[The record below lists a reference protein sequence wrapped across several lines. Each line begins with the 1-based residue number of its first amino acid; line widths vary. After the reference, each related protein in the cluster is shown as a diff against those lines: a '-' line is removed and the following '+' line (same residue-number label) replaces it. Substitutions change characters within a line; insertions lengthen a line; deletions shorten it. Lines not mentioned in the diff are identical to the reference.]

1 MIGNL
6 NSIEATAEK
15 LSIPQLQQA
24 LRDGTLPPYVGIP
37 LLQKKVQEQKRM
49 QAAAQ
54 MNPQAANQPPVAQ
67 RIMQEAQ
74 GVDTL
79 HSNLPEEYAGGG
91 IIAFAGKD
99 GSYVEPSMA
108 TPPSF
113 YDAISGY
120 DDEIEKN
127 RQLAELYKTKGIRGV
142 LGSKADEA
150 VKNLAAIKQGIGST
164 TSNVYGSVVNPLVK
178 YWYGEEGTP
187 QPQAI
192 TQLAPQPTPAPQVQT
207 PAATQ
212 PAAPKPAA
220 GPIPYENLPQGARD
234 MQARILEKQI
244 NDKYHFDPYA
254 DEPTQAP
261 APAVAPTQE
270 APAQG
275 IKSLADYQNEYRNLA
290 GENKGI
296 AEIRA
301 ELAKS
306 REETAKDKE
315 RAPWMALMQA
325 GLATMAGTS
334 PYALANIGAGGAKG
348 LEAFAES
355 QKDLRKEQDKYL
367 DMQAKLG
374 QAEREEY
381 LAALKYGTDS
391 VKFDKAEANKEK
403 LLREEL
409 ASREKVSAATNEANK
424 EIAKTRV
431 RDETNSVAMHNRTFN
446 LNALN
451 SYIKRKDDLGL
462 RFKPESNP
470 EHADIQ
476 RNIDKFSR
484 LVSEAAA
491 GGAGAA
497 GGSKILNFEDLV
509 RETGSA
515 Q

>member
-1 MIGNL
+1 MIGSL

-24 LRDGTLPPYVGIP
+24 MRDGTLPPYVGIP
-37 LLQKKVQEQKRM
+37 LLQKKVQDQKRM

-79 HSNLPEEYAGGG
+79 HSNLPEEYADGG
-91 IIAFAGKD
+91 IIAFAGRE

-113 YDAISGY
+113 YDAITGY
-120 DDEIEKN
+120 EDEVKKN
-127 RQLAELYKTKGIRGV
+127 RQLAELYKSKGIRGV

-150 VKNLAAIKQGIGST
+150 AKNLAAIKQGIGST
-164 TSNVYGSVVNPLVK
+164 ASNVYGSVANPLSK
-178 YWYGEEGTP
+178 YWYGEEGIPQTTP
-187 QPQAI
+187 I
-192 TQLAPQPTPAPQVQT
+192 APQVQT
-207 PAATQ
+207 PAITQ

-220 GPIPYENLPQGARD
+220 GPTPYEDLPQGGKD
-234 MQARILEKQI
+234 MQDRIWEKQI

-254 DEPTQAP
+254 EEPTQAP
-261 APAVAPTQE
+261 APVAAAAPTQE

-275 IKSLADYQNEYRNLA
+275 IRSLADYQNEWRNLA

-301 ELAKS
+301 ELAKN
-306 REETAKDKE
+306 RAETAEEKE

-334 PYALANIGAGGAKG
+334 PYALTNIGAGGAKG
-348 LEAFAES
+348 LASYVEA
-355 QKDLRKEQDKYL
+355 QKDLRKDQDKYL
-367 DMQAKLG
+367 EIQAKLG
-374 QAEREEY
+374 QAQREED

-391 VKFDKAEANKEK
+391 VKFDKAEANKER
-403 LLREEL
+403 LQREEL
-409 ASREKVSAATNEANK
+409 ASREKIYAGNNAATIEA
-424 EIAKTRV
+424 AKIRTK
-431 RDETNSVAMHNRTFN
+431 DETNSLAFHNRRLN
-446 LNALN
+446 LDALKIVEAK
-451 SYIKRKDDLGL
+451 IKDAGRKWDPINNL
-462 RFKPESNP
+462 
-470 EHADIQ
+470 EHKQWKAEE
-476 RNIDKFSR
+476 SR
-484 LVSEAAA
+484 LRSLVFGS
-491 GGAGAA
+491 GGAGTA
-497 GGSKILNFEDLV
+497 GSGAGAVGSGV
-509 RETGSA
+509 RKYNPGTGSI